1 MNVNDAAKALGQ
13 DPQTIRAGLR
23 MGVFPFGVAFKQP
36 GHRNWTYT
44 IFPKKLAEYA
54 EIYNEELKEA
64 ENME

>member
-36 GHRNWTYT
+36 EHRNWTYT
-44 IFPKKLAEYA
+44 IFPKKLAEHA
-54 EIYNEELKEA
+54 EIYNEELKET
-64 ENME
+64 ENI